1 MKALAADKWGLLM
14 SQACAVHCVFL
25 PMLSVAVPFLGGVNQ
40 RLAGFEWYFLAF
52 STAIAAYAMRRSW
65 TRYRNAWPAI
75 LAASGLIM
83 MAGAKLNYDNTFE
96 FIPFRGHM
104 LLVNSGLG
112 WRLLAGCLI
121 FSGHAVNIRLSKH
134 FSRSAM
140 PSLEPGSAHPPQRL

>member
-14 SQACAVHCVFL
+14 SQACAVHCVFP
-25 PMLSVAVPFLGGVNQ
+25 PMLSVAVPFLGGINQ

-52 STAIAAYAMRRSW
+52 STVIASYAMRRSW
-65 TRYRNAWPAI
+65 TDYHNALPAL
-75 LAASGLIM
+75 LAASGLLM
-83 MAGAKLNYDNTFE
+83 MAAAKLTYDNTFE

-121 FSGHAVNIRLSKH
+121 FSGHAVNIRLSRH
-134 FSRSAM
+134 FSRSTM
-140 PSLEPGSAHPPQRL
+140 PSQEPDSALPPQSL